1 MASSAPGALPLT
13 QISPKFRTV
22 CAARVCLTLKVGDLV
37 AAVPRRDG
45 VHHAEHT
52 PADHDDT
59 LHPDAPFSA
68 GGQGNFR
75 TKSSVRG

>member
-1 MASSAPGALPLT
+1 M
-13 QISPKFRTV
+13 
-22 CAARVCLTLKVGDLV
+22 GDLV
-37 AAVPRRDG
+37 AAVPRRGG